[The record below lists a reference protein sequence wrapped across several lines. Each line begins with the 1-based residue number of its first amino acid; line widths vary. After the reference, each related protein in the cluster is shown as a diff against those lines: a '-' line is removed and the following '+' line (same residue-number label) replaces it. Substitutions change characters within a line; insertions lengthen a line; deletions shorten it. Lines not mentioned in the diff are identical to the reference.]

1 MNDYETEYTLQDFL
15 DYDPLDSLTEEFGIR
30 EELDPETKRMLE
42 QFASIKEIAK
52 TAIPANLQQS
62 NSTLSKS
69 YTLREWLTI
78 CQLKT

>member
-42 QFASIKEIAK
+42 QFSCLLL
-52 TAIPANLQQS
+52 NLQQNS
-62 NSTLSKS
+62 STLSKK
-69 YTLREWLTI
+69 YMLREWLTT